1 MEEDLTQG
9 QSKKVSSGRTAA
21 EIEKTIEARIR
32 DSVYA
37 LGSQLQT
44 VRDAAVEWH
53 VNKNTVARA
62 YKSLERKGLLQ
73 LVRGRGAF
81 VVRRAPL
88 LGSLDGR
95 WLHRLEELLAE
106 ARQQSLGRM
115 AVLSEINRTLDRIY
129 QEGRR
134 QLAFVEC
141 NTADIQSLS
150 TRLAETVGRPLE
162 GMLVEDVVARPE
174 AVAAQYDLIIT
185 TFYHLGEVRQALGES
200 AAERVIGVH
209 ATPTHEA
216 LLHVARVQALMIGF
230 VFDLSR
236 AADEF
241 VHTIKSYHPEAT
253 ILPVTIRDTA
263 RIQSLLT
270 KVDAIIVTQVCY
282 DRLMALKPA
291 MPVILL
297 SMTIDPQS
305 VEFLRTRIEELEPT
319 V

>member
-1 MEEDLTQG
+1 MVSDLTQG
-9 QSKKVSSGRTAA
+9 QSNKPFPGRTAT
-21 EIEKTIEARIR
+21 EIEQAIEERIR
-32 DSVYA
+32 DEVYA
-37 LGSQLQT
+37 LGSQLPT
-44 VRDAAVEWH
+44 VRDAAAEWH
-53 VNKNTVARA
+53 VDKNTVARA

-81 VVRRAPL
+81 VVRRSPL

-95 WLHRLEELLAE
+95 WLHRLEQLLTE
-106 ARQQSLGRM
+106 ARQQSLGRL

-129 QEGRR
+129 LEGRR

-141 NTADIQSLS
+141 NPADIQSLS
-150 TRLAETVGRPLE
+150 TRLVEAVGRPLE

-174 AVAAQYDLIIT
+174 IVAAQYDLIIT
-185 TFYHLGEVRQALGES
+185 TFYHLGEVRRALGES
-200 AAERVIGVH
+200 VAERVIGVH

-216 LLHVARVQALMIGF
+216 LLKIARVPATMIGF

-241 VHTIKSYHPEAT
+241 VHTIMAYHPGAT
-253 ILPVTIRDTA
+253 VLPVTIRDSA
-263 RIQSLLT
+263 RLKSLLA

-282 DRLMALKPA
+282 DRLMEMKPA
-291 MPVILL
+291 VPVILL

-305 VEFLRTRIEELEPT
+305 VEFLRARIEALEPT

>member
-1 MEEDLTQG
+1 LTQG

-21 EIEKTIEARIR
+21 EIEQTIEARIR
-32 DSVYA
+32 DCVYA
-37 LGSQLQT
+37 LGAQLQT
-44 VRDAAVEWH
+44 VRAAAVEWH
-53 VNKNTVARA
+53 VDKNTVARA

-81 VVRRAPL
+81 VVRRVPL

-95 WLHRLEELLAE
+95 WLHRLEELLTE
-106 ARQQSLGRM
+106 ARRQSLGRM

-129 QEGRR
+129 LEGRR
-134 QLAFVEC
+134 QLVFVEC
-141 NTADIQSLS
+141 NTGDIQSLS
-150 TRLAETVGRPLE
+150 TRLAEIVGRPLE
-162 GMLVEDVVARPE
+162 GMLLENVVARPE
-174 AVAAQYDLIIT
+174 VVAAQYDLIIT
-185 TFYHLGEVRQALGES
+185 TFYHLGEVRQALGET

-209 ATPTHEA
+209 ATPTHDS
-216 LLHVARVQALMIGF
+216 LLHIARVQALMIGF

-241 VHTIKSYHPEAT
+241 VHTIKSYHPGAT

-263 RIQSLLT
+263 RIRSLLT
-270 KVDAIIVTQVCY
+270 KVGAIIVTQVCY
-282 DRLMALKPA
+282 ERLMALKPA
-291 MPVILL
+291 IPVILL

-305 VEFLRTRIEELEPT
+305 VEFLCARIEKLEPT

>member
-1 MEEDLTQG
+1 METNLTQG
-9 QSKKVSSGRTAA
+9 QSSNASPARTAA
-21 EIEKTIEARIR
+21 EIEQVIEARIL
-32 DSVYA
+32 DGVYP
-37 LGSQLQT
+37 LGSQLKT

-53 VNKNTVARA
+53 VDKNTVARA

-95 WLHRLEELLAE
+95 WLHRLEELLTE

-115 AVLSEINRTLDRIY
+115 AVLSEINRTLDRISH
-129 QEGRR
+129 EGRR
-134 QLAFVEC
+134 QLVFVEC
-141 NTADIQSLS
+141 NMADIQSLS
-150 TRLAETVGRPLE
+150 TRLAGAVGRPLE
-162 GMLVEDVVARPE
+162 GMLVDDVVARPD

-216 LLHVARVQALMIGF
+216 LLKIARVQALMIGF

-241 VHTIKSYHPEAT
+241 VHTIKSYHPDAT
-253 ILPVTIRDTA
+253 ILPVTIRDSA

-282 DRLMALKPA
+282 ERLIAMKPA
-291 MPVILL
+291 IPVILL